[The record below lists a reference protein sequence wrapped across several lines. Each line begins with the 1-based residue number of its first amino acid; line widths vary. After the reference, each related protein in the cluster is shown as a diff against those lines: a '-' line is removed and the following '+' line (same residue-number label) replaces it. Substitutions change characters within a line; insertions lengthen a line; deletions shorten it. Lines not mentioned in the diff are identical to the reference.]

1 MKSSV
6 AILRQ
11 IIREQIE
18 TIMEY
23 RPNAFMLSQM
33 EEQDQDGDGDE
44 DFDDVRMARFQ
55 KGGMTRDA
63 ALSKVSKSPLGKPG
77 SKIKSSSG
85 KK

>member
-11 IIREQIE
+11 LIREQIE
-18 TIMEY
+18 TILEY

-63 ALSKVSKSPLGKPG
+63 ALNKVSKRPLGKPG
-77 SKIKSSSG
+77 NKTKSSSG

>member
-11 IIREQIE
+11 LIREQIE
-18 TIMEY
+18 TILEY

-63 ALSKVSKSPLGKPG
+63 ALSKVSKHPLGKTG